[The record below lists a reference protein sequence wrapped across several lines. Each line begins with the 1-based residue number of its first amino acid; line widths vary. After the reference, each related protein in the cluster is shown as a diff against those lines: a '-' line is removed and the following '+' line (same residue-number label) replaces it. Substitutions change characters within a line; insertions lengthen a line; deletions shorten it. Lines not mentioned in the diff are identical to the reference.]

1 MRIAVATDAWKPQ
14 TNGVV
19 TTLKTTA
26 HILEQL
32 GHEVRLFTPQ
42 PFKTVPLPTYPDIR
56 LALFPYRRLAADLD
70 VFAPQAIHIATEG
83 PIGKAVRRYCLR
95 RKLRFTTSYHTQFP
109 EYLRLR
115 YPVPLQLSYLYF
127 RWFHAPAE
135 RTLVP
140 TPSMQQR
147 LTEHGFKNVM
157 VWSRGVD
164 VHLFQPYGKG
174 GLDGKRPIFIYV
186 GRVAVEKNIEAFLS
200 LDLPGSKYVVG
211 DGPDR
216 EMLEKKHPDVCFT
229 GFRYGE
235 ELARTVA
242 AADVFVFPSLT
253 DTFGLVMLE
262 AMACGVPVA
271 AYPVTGPKDVVIDG
285 VTGCLDE
292 DLRRAALRALE
303 INPENPRDFSLSNSW
318 HEATSQFLSNLAP
331 NEGQVQACEK
341 PYQA

>member
-1 MRIAVATDAWKPQ
+1 MRIAIATDAWAPQ

-19 TTLKTTA
+19 TTLKTTKR
-26 HILEQL
+26 ILEQL
-32 GHEVRLFTPQ
+32 GHEVLVLTPA
-42 PFKTVPLPTYPDIR
+42 PFKTVPMPTYPDIQ
-56 LALFPYRRLAADLD
+56 LALFPYRRLSATLD
-70 VFAPQAIHIATEG
+70 EFVPEAVHIATEG

-95 RKLRFTTSYHTQFP
+95 RKLKFTTSYHTRFP

-115 YPVPLQLSYLYF
+115 FPIPLRLSYLYF
-127 RWFHAPAE
+127 KRFHAPAE

-140 TPSMQQR
+140 TPSIQR
-147 LTEHGFKNVM
+147 CLNKYRFKNVV

-164 VHLFQPYGKG
+164 VQLFQPYGKEA
-174 GLDGKRPIFIYV
+174 LCDKRPIFIYA

-200 LDLPGSKYVVG
+200 LELPGSKYVIG

-216 EMLEKKHPDVCFT
+216 QMLEEKYPEAHFT
-229 GFRYGE
+229 GFRFGE
-235 ELARTVA
+235 ELARTIA

-271 AYPVTGPKDVVIDG
+271 AFPVTGPADVVIDG

-292 DLRRAALRALE
+292 YLLRAALRALE
-303 INPENPRDFSLSNSW
+303 INPENPRDYSLSHSW
-318 HEATSQFLSNLAP
+318 YEATNQLLSHLAP
-331 NEGQVQACEK
+331 NERRSPGCDK
-341 PYQA
+341 PSRA

>member
-1 MRIAVATDAWKPQ
+1 MRIVIATDAWTPQ

-19 TTLKTTA
+19 TTLGTTRR
-26 HILEQL
+26 ILEQS
-32 GHEVRLFTPQ
+32 GHEVLMLTPE

-56 LALFPYRRLAADLD
+56 LALFPYRQLATMLEEFCPE
-70 VFAPQAIHIATEG
+70 VIHIATEG

-95 RKLRFTTSYHTQFP
+95 NKLKFTTSYHTQFP

-115 YPVPLQLSYLYF
+115 MPVPLGLSYLYF
-127 RWFHAPAE
+127 KWFHGPAE

-147 LTEHGFKNVM
+147 LTEHGFKNVV

-164 VHLFQPYGKG
+164 VHLFQPYGKD
-174 GLDGKRPIFIYV
+174 GLDSERPIFLYA
-186 GRVAVEKNIEAFLS
+186 GRVAVEKHIEAFLS
-200 LDLPGSKYVVG
+200 LDLPGTKYVVG

-216 EMLEKKHPDVCFT
+216 EMLQEKHPEVRFT

-235 ELARTVA
+235 ELARTIA

-262 AMACGVPVA
+262 AMACGLPVA
-271 AYPVTGPKDVVIDG
+271 AFPVTGPRDVVIDG

-292 DLRRAALRALE
+292 DLHSACLRALK
-303 INPENPRDFSLSNSW
+303 IDPENPRDYSLSHSW
-318 HEATSQFLSNLAP
+318 HEATEQFVSNLAP
-331 NEGQVQACEK
+331 NERQTQACSN
-341 PYQA
+341 PSQA